1 MKTRYHAGLAIIVV
15 VLLCGCAL
23 TYQTQGRRGVLGF
36 AWVEHRTED
45 GCEQGLSLK
54 LGKATTDHITPVIH
68 QKTLGLYLDV
78 SENSP
83 GLGFGYRDLVI
94 VAPAADADTNLEYDT
109 SNPMNSSYTVVRKKE
124 ALDRVTSS
132 PTAP

>member
-1 MKTRYHAGLAIIVV
+1 MKIRHHTGLAIFVV

-23 TYQTQGRRGVLGF
+23 TYQTEGRRGVLGF
-36 AWVEHRTED
+36 AWVEHRIE
-45 GCEQGLSLK
+45 GGYEQGSSLK
-54 LGKATTDHITPVIH
+54 LGKETADHITPVI
-68 QKTLGLYLDV
+68 QQRTLGFYLDV

-83 GLGFGYRDLVI
+83 GLGFGYRDLII
-94 VAPAADADTNLEYDT
+94 VVPAADADTNLEYDT

-124 ALDRVTSS
+124 ALDLVTSS